1 MEEKEPLVDV
11 KAPEGTTVTVTFGDE
26 VVKEKVVT
34 SEEPPVKE
42 EEKPEETVKE
52 EPIPEEILRQAE
64 ELEKENEEL
73 ERQIK
78 ELETR
83 IEVEKA
89 RIPERL
95 EKEFKAA
102 VASMNDSASMIG
114 TSEGYVVEE
123 FSEKVKEINSVYA
136 DLDFSLIC
144 LNARKGEE

>member
-1 MEEKEPLVDV
+1 MEEKEPLIDV
-11 KAPEGTTVTVTFGDE
+11 KAPEGTTVTVSFGDE
-26 VVKEKVVT
+26 VVKEEVV
-34 SEEPPVKE
+34 SPEEPPVSE
-42 EEKPEETVKE
+42 EEKPEEAPKE

-78 ELETR
+78 ELDTR
-83 IEVEKA
+83 IAVEKA

-95 EKEFKAA
+95 EKEFKASI
-102 VASMNDSASMIG
+102 ASMNDSASMIG

-123 FSEKVKEINSVYA
+123 FSEKIKEINAVYA